1 MGGRRLIAPPPYH
14 AAALPRRF
22 IYCIPMSTPIMPA
35 DRWGERLI
43 RRLGLWSAVAVLVG
57 STIGSGIF
65 RTPASVAQRIDDVPL
80 FLLAWVLGGVVVLC
94 GALTYS
100 ELAAAFPRSGGVYVF
115 LRESFGPLP
124 AFLFAWAELWI
135 IRPGAFGAIGITAS
149 AYTLRTLGA
158 DPAAVAAVVGPIEI
172 RAEQV
177 LGAGYILVVGTVN
190 YFGIHRG
197 AVLQNLST
205 VFKVGALV
213 LLVLVGFMLGTPSE
227 PSAGGAGGI
236 FGQRASVGLS
246 PFLLAMVAILWAY
259 DGWADLA
266 FVGGEVQSPQ
276 KTLPRALLIGTSIVV
291 VLYLA
296 ANLVYLHLI
305 PIQEMKQAEL
315 VAADVARLTVGAVGV
330 VIVSGAIAVST
341 FGTLNGSMMTAPRIF
356 FAAAEDGLFP
366 KAIARVDPR
375 TTAPTGAIVLMTV
388 MGMIFILVRTFTA
401 LADQFIIGIW
411 PFYALAVAGVFVL
424 RRTRPRLER
433 PYKTWGYPVV
443 PLVFLAGA
451 LFLLG
456 NYLVSETGAFAV
468 DIGIILT
475 GIPAYLWWI
484 RTQRVR
490 PPIRPET
497 T

>member
-1 MGGRRLIAPPPYH
+1 
-14 AAALPRRF
+14 
-22 IYCIPMSTPIMPA
+22 MPA

-115 LRESFGPLP
+115 VRESFGPLP

-135 IRPGAFGAIGITAS
+135 IRPGAYGAIGITAS

-158 DPAAVAAVVGPIEI
+158 DPAAVAAVIGPIEI

-177 LGAGYILVVGTVN
+177 LGAGYILLVGTVN

-227 PSAGGAGGI
+227 PSAGGI

-266 FVGGEVQSPQ
+266 FVGGEVQRPQ
-276 KTLPRALLIGTSIVV
+276 QTLPRALLIGTSIVV

-305 PIQEMKQAEL
+305 PIQQMKQAEL
-315 VAADVARLTVGAVGV
+315 VAADVARLSIGAVGV
-330 VIVSGAIAVST
+330 VVVSAAIAVST

-451 LFLLG
+451 LLLLG
-456 NYLVSETGAFAV
+456 NYLVSETGAFAI

-475 GIPAYLWWI
+475 GIPAYLIWM
-484 RTQRVR
+484 RTQRMR
-490 PPIRPET
+490 LPLTPPPV
-497 T
+497 

>member
-1 MGGRRLIAPPPYH
+1 
-14 AAALPRRF
+14 
-22 IYCIPMSTPIMPA
+22 MSTPIMPA

-80 FLLAWVLGGVVVLC
+80 FLLAWVVGAVVVLC

-115 LRESFGPLP
+115 VREAFGPLP
-124 AFLFAWAELWI
+124 AFLFAWAEMWI

-149 AYTLRTLGA
+149 AYTLRTLGV

-177 LGAGYILVVGTVN
+177 LGAVYILVVGTVN

-205 VFKVGALV
+205 VLKVSALV
-213 LLVLVGFMLGTPSE
+213 LLVLVGFVLGSPSE
-227 PSAGGAGGI
+227 ATAGSV

-305 PIQEMKQAEL
+305 PIQQMKQAEL
-315 VAADVARLTVGAVGV
+315 VAADVARLTVGTAGV
-330 VIVSGAIAVST
+330 MIVSGAIAVST

-356 FAAAEDGLFP
+356 FAAAEDGLLP
-366 KAIARVDPR
+366 KAIARIDPH
-375 TTAPTGAIVLMTV
+375 TAAPTGAIVLMTV

-451 LFLLG
+451 LFVLG

-475 GIPAYLWWI
+475 GIPAYLWWM
-484 RTQRVR
+484 RAQRLR
-490 PPIRPET
+490 PSIRPET
-497 T
+497 ETT

>member
-1 MGGRRLIAPPPYH
+1 MSAP
-14 AAALPRRF
+14 L
-22 IYCIPMSTPIMPA
+22 MPA

-80 FLLAWVLGGVVVLC
+80 FLLAWVVGAVVVMC

-115 LRESFGPLP
+115 VRESFGRLP
-124 AFLFAWAELWI
+124 AFLFAWAELWV
-135 IRPGAFGAIGITAS
+135 IRPGAYGAIGITAS
-149 AYTLRTLGA
+149 AYTLRTFGL
-158 DPAAVAAVVGPIEI
+158 DPAAIVAGLGPIDI
-172 RAEQV
+172 RAEQL
-177 LGAGYILVVGTVN
+177 LGAGYIILVGTVN

-205 VFKVGALV
+205 VFKVGALA
-213 LLVLVGFMLGTPSE
+213 LLVVLGFALGSPPAVS
-227 PSAGGAGGI
+227 GGGVFA
-236 FGQRASVGLS
+236 QRAAVGLS

-266 FVGGEVQSPQ
+266 FVGGEVRDPQ
-276 KTLPRALLIGTSIVV
+276 RTLPRALLIGTATVV
-291 VLYLA
+291 VLYLG
-296 ANLVYLHLI
+296 ANLVYLYLI
-305 PIQEMKQAEL
+305 PIEQMKHAEL
-315 VAADVARLTVGAVGV
+315 VAADVARLVIGPGGV
-330 VIVSGAIAVST
+330 VVVSAAIAVST

-356 FAAAEDGLFP
+356 FAAAEDGLLP
-366 KAIARVDPR
+366 AQLAYVHPR
-375 TTAPTGAIVLMTV
+375 THTPTAAVLLMML
-388 MGMIFILVRTFTA
+388 MGVIFILIRTFTQ

-433 PYKTWGYPVV
+433 PYRTWGYPVV
-443 PLVFLAGA
+443 PLVFLIAA

-456 NYLVSETGAFAV
+456 NYLVRETGAFAV
-468 DIGIILT
+468 DIGIILS
-475 GIPAYLWWI
+475 GIPFYLLLRWW
-484 RTQRVR
+484 R
-490 PPIRPET
+490 
-497 T
+497 

>member
-1 MGGRRLIAPPPYH
+1 
-14 AAALPRRF
+14 
-22 IYCIPMSTPIMPA
+22 MSTPIMPA
-35 DRWGERLI
+35 DRWGERLV

-115 LRESFGPLP
+115 VRESFGPLP

-158 DPAAVAAVVGPIEI
+158 DPSSVAAVIGPVEI
-172 RAEQV
+172 RAEQL
-177 LGAGYILVVGTVN
+177 LGAGFILLVGAVN

-197 AVLQNLST
+197 AVLQNVST
-205 VFKVGALV
+205 AFKVGALA
-213 LLVLVGFMLGTPSE
+213 LLVVVGFALGQPSE
-227 PSAGGAGGI
+227 PIAGGI
-236 FGQRASVGLS
+236 LAQRASVGLS

-266 FVGGEVQSPQ
+266 FVGGEVQRPQ
-276 KTLPRALLIGTSIVV
+276 KTLPQALLIGTSIVV

-296 ANLVYLHLI
+296 ANLVYLYLI
-305 PIQEMKQAEL
+305 PIQQMKGAEL
-315 VAADVARLTVGAVGV
+315 VAADVARLSVGAAGV
-330 VIVSGAIAVST
+330 VIVSAAIAVST

-366 KAIARVDPR
+366 AAIAHVDPR
-375 TTAPTGAIVLMTV
+375 THSPTTAVVLMTV
-388 MGMIFILVRTFTA
+388 MGTIFILIRTFTA

-424 RRTRPRLER
+424 RRTRPKLER
-433 PYKTWGYPVV
+433 PYRTWGYPVV

-451 LFLLG
+451 LLLLG
-456 NYLVSETGAFAV
+456 NYLVSKTADFAI
-468 DIGIILT
+468 DIGIILS
-475 GIPAYLWWI
+475 GVPVYLVLLWV
-484 RTQRVR
+484 RRRR
-490 PPIRPET
+490 PPRPIT
-497 T
+497 PQ